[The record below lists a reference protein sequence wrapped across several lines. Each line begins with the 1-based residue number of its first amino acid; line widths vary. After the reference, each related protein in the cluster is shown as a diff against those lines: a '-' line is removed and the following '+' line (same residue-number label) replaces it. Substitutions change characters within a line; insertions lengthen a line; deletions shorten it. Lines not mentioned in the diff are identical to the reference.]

1 MTLPF
6 RFLLVAI
13 PVLLLALLVVWLP
26 RLQAPADPLVEQ
38 ASEAVE
44 APPLTPAHA
53 ALDRAISRIGGTF
66 DGHVGIAV
74 RDLAARRTLHFNGLE
89 QFPQQSVS
97 SYGSR

>member
-44 APPLTPAHA
+44 APPLTPEWLPLRLRVPSNH
-53 ALDRAISRIGGTF
+53 DCN
-66 DGHVGIAV
+66 
-74 RDLAARRTLHFNGLE
+74 NG
-89 QFPQQSVS
+89 
-97 SYGSR
+97 